1 MEPTTTSSFV
11 DTVATTTDTTTIDA
25 NISDETI
32 SDEAKSLH
40 ELAITGS
47 WKTILEKVSTARSLS
62 LLRYPHEHLVYLAFN
77 AVALSKLR
85 RYSEA
90 LDDIESSLEDLNSSC
105 YRYESY
111 PHVYPNKC
119 GSMIPFSLRWL
130 HALLPSF
137 LNRRSESV
145 DRLYLL
151 LNFVRSR
158 IDEGF
163 NREVWIRRESFVV
176 STIISQHSSQKE
188 FVVCF
193 DLINEMLRKDVDNL
207 ILLSKLGYVQ
217 LQFGD
222 LDGAK
227 SSFQRV
233 EDVAKKNGD
242 EGLSVEVL
250 NLMGRNKALIF
261 MVAKDYVSAIRQ
273 YDECIERD
281 ESDVVSINNKAL
293 CLMYLRDLS
302 DSIKVLENS
311 LERVPT
317 VALNE
322 TLVVNLCSMYEL
334 AYVNHTDIKKT
345 LSNWIARLAP
355 DDFDP
360 SCTRI

>member
-1 MEPTTTSSFV
+1 METSNTQTTAVDGVADTKTS
-11 DTVATTTDTTTIDA
+11 DNLITDEI
-25 NISDETI
+25 N
-32 SDEAKSLH
+32 SLH
-40 ELAITGS
+40 ELALRGS
-47 WKTILEKVSTARSLS
+47 WNTILEKVSAARSFS
-62 LLRYPHEHLVYLAFN
+62 QLRYPHEHLVYLAFN

-85 RYSEA
+85 RYSDA
-90 LDDIESSLEDLNSSC
+90 LDDIESSLENLDNSS

-111 PHVYPNKC
+111 PNVYPNRT

-130 HALLPSF
+130 QALLPSF
-137 LNRRSESV
+137 LGRRPDSL

-151 LNFVRSR
+151 LQFVRAR
-158 IDEGF
+158 IDEGC
-163 NREVWIRRESFVV
+163 NGEVWRRRESFVL
-176 STIISQHSSQKE
+176 STIISHHSNQKE
-188 FVVCF
+188 FGVCF
-193 DLINEMLRKDVDNL
+193 SLVKEMLKKDMGNL
-207 ILLSKLGYVQ
+207 SLISKLGYVQ

-222 LDGAK
+222 LEGAK
-227 SSFQRV
+227 LSFQKV
-233 EDVAKKNGD
+233 EGLMKEKEEN
-242 EGLSVEVL
+242 LSVEVR
-250 NLMGRNKALIF
+250 NLVGRNKALIY
-261 MVAKDYVSAIRQ
+261 MVGKDYVSAVRE

-281 ESDVVSINNKAL
+281 GSDVVAINNKAL

-322 TLVVNLCSMYEL
+322 TLIVNLCSMYEL